1 MTRNS
6 GATVNRAAEI
16 GTLEPGKLGD
26 IVLIEGNPLDDSRA
40 LLNVKMVIKG
50 GQVVVDKR

>member
-1 MTRNS
+1 MTRYS

-26 IVLIEGNPLDDSRA
+26 IVMIEGDPLVNSQA
-40 LLNVKMVIKG
+40 LLNVKMVVKG
-50 GQVVVDKR
+50 GQIVVDRR